1 MANNLLQLR
10 VDAELK
16 NKASDIYEQLGMNLP
31 TAIRIFL
38 TRSVQERGIPFSMTL
53 PKTEYNADDAA
64 RTTGET
70 GSEAEETGHLLKN
83 EEEHTSQK

>member
-10 VDAELK
+10 VDDELK

-38 TRSVQERGIPFSMTL
+38 TRSVQE
-53 PKTEYNADDAA
+53 
-64 RTTGET
+64 
-70 GSEAEETGHLLKN
+70 
-83 EEEHTSQK
+83 